1 MVILVET
8 EKEKTLRKE
17 YVFADSK
24 VSDHKALGRAR
35 RGVREAWFLRLAGC
49 LEVGTRYRQLAQLSR
64 PLPT

>member
-1 MVILVET
+1 MILVET

-24 VSDHKALGRAR
+24 VSDHKALEQTR
-35 RGVREAWFLRLAGC
+35 RGVTEAQFLRLAVC
-49 LEVGTRYRQLAQLSR
+49 QEVGTGYCQLAQLSH

>member
-35 RGVREAWFLRLAGC
+35 GAVREARFLRLAVC
-49 LEVGTRYRQLAQLSR
+49 LEVGTGHYQLAQLSHL
-64 PLPT
+64 LPT

>member
-24 VSDHKALGRAR
+24 VSDHKALGRG
-35 RGVREAWFLRLAGC
+35 RGAVREARFLRLAVC
-49 LEVGTRYRQLAQLSR
+49 LEVGTGHRQLAQLSH